1 MSEGA
6 PNAPVALASRATGAL
21 AAGTVAAYAAMY
33 VTQPLLPLLSAEFG
47 VAPATAG
54 LSVSAVVLAIAAGSF
69 LAGPLSDA
77 LGRKA
82 VMVGSLALLV
92 APTLACAAA
101 ATFPQLVL
109 LRAAQ
114 GLLIPGVT
122 AVAVA
127 WAGDHYAPG
136 RLRTAVGVV
145 IAASVTGGLLGRV
158 LSGVVASQAGWR
170 AAFVVS
176 AGVTAAGALGMAREL
191 PGGGSRGAPWRGA
204 FGGMLR
210 HLGDRRLLGGFALA
224 FCLFFAFI
232 AVFTYLPYRLAA
244 PPFRLSTDA
253 IAAAY
258 LVYVAGI
265 VVSPAAGRLA
275 TRLSPVT
282 LIQGGLA
289 VSAAG
294 VAITLSGSLAMLVAG
309 LLVLVVGMFTA
320 QAIGPSYVNENARE
334 AKGGANA
341 LYLAAY
347 YLGGTLGSWLPGHAW
362 QRWGWP
368 GVAAASLVALAAASI
383 AVGVLCREAG
393 GPTGRPS
400 QAGPLARAVRR
411 RPGSAGRPRRR

>member
-1 MSEGA
+1 
-6 PNAPVALASRATGAL
+6 VALASRATGAL
-21 AAGTVAAYAAMY
+21 AVGTVAAYAAMY
-33 VTQPLLPLLSAEFG
+33 VTQPLLPLLSGEFG

-77 LGRKA
+77 VGRKA

-92 APTLACAAA
+92 LPTLGCALAR
-101 ATFPQLVL
+101 TFPQLVA

-136 RLRTAVGVV
+136 KLRTAVGVV

-158 LSGVVASQAGWR
+158 LSGLVAEHGGWR
-170 AAFVVS
+170 AAFLVS
-176 AGVTAAGALGMAREL
+176 AAVTAAGAGGMALEL
-191 PGGGSRGAPWRGA
+191 PGGRAAGTPWRGA

-224 FCLFFAFI
+224 FSLFFGFI
-232 AVFTYLPYRLAA
+232 AVFTYLPYRLSA

-253 IAAAY
+253 IASAY

-275 TRLSPVT
+275 ARVPPERLM
-282 LIQGGLA
+282 LAGLA

-294 VAITLSGSLAMLVAG
+294 VAVTLSGSLALLVAG

-320 QAIGPSYVNENARE
+320 QAIGPAYVNETARE

-341 LYLAAY
+341 LYLAFY
-347 YLGGTLGSWLPGHAW
+347 YLGGTLGSWLPGLAW

-368 GVAAASLVALAAASI
+368 GVASASLAALGAAALAVA
-383 AVGVLCREAG
+383 VLCR
-393 GPTGRPS
+393 
-400 QAGPLARAVRR
+400 PL
-411 RPGSAGRPRRR
+411 PAGRTA

>member
-1 MSEGA
+1 MSAGGA
-6 PNAPVALASRATGAL
+6 DAPVALASRATGAL
-21 AAGTVAAYAAMY
+21 AVGTVAAYAAMY
-33 VTQPLLPLLSAEFG
+33 VTQPLLPMLSAEFG
-47 VAPATAG
+47 VPPATAG

-82 VMVGSLALLV
+82 VMVGALALLV
-92 APTLACAAA
+92 LPTVGCALAS
-101 ATFPQLVL
+101 TFPRLVA

-145 IAASVTGGLLGRV
+145 IAASVAGGLLGRV
-158 LSGVVASQAGWR
+158 LSGVVAGQAGWR
-170 AAFVVS
+170 AAFLVS
-176 AGVTAAGALGMAREL
+176 AAVTAAGAAGMALEL

-204 FGGMLR
+204 FAGMFR
-210 HLGDRRLLGGFALA
+210 HLRDRRLVGGFALA

-244 PPFRLSTDA
+244 PPFGLSTDA

-275 TRLSPVT
+275 TRVSPVA
-282 LIQGGLA
+282 LILAGLA

-294 VAITLSGSLAMLVAG
+294 VAVTLAASLPLLVLG

-320 QAIGPSYVNENARE
+320 QAIGPSYVNETARE

-347 YLGGTLGSWLPGHAW
+347 YLGGTLGSWLPGLAW

-368 GVAAASLVALAAASI
+368 GVAATSLAALGVGAL
-383 AVGVLCREAG
+383 AVGVLCRA
-393 GPTGRPS
+393 P
-400 QAGPLARAVRR
+400 ARVR
-411 RPGSAGRPRRR
+411 AA